1 MSRAPWHRRN
11 EPGIVRAANAVKW
24 ATLALGLG
32 LLAAAGCQS
41 CAHGATLTISG
52 TAPAHDNAGTC
63 ALPSLTPSPAGSLV
77 TVFVQV
83 TGPAVWSDSLVVAA
97 GSPFTFTRTVPAG
110 TYTVRAW
117 ASDAGGAGCD
127 TTITRT
133 VKNPPGRVRL

>member
-1 MSRAPWHRRN
+1 MSRAPWIR
-11 EPGIVRAANAVKW
+11 KQ
-24 ATLALGLG
+24 
-32 LLAAAGCQS
+32 AAAMFTAWCVVVLLVCLFVGCSS
-41 CAHGATLTISG
+41 CAHGATLTITGS
-52 TAPAHDNAGTC
+52 APAHDNAGTC
-63 ALPSLTPSPAGSLV
+63 ALPNLTQSTGGLV

-83 TGPAVWSDSLVVAA
+83 TGPTAFADSLVVAA

-127 TTITRT
+127 TTVTRT